1 MRECTI
7 ADLAAAHPNGATVV
21 DVREP
26 VEYLGGHVP
35 GAIPMPMAQV
45 GDRLREIPKTGPGY
59 VICASGN
66 RSKASADQL
75 ERAGFEAYSVKGG
88 TMGWMY
94 AGHPLVTGSN
104 PT

>member
-7 ADLAAAHPNGATVV
+7 AELAAAHPHGATVV

-26 VEYLGGHVP
+26 AEYVGGHVP
-35 GAIPMPMAQV
+35 GAIPIPMGQV
-45 GDRLREIPKTGPGY
+45 TARLSEIPKTGPVY
-59 VICASGN
+59 VICASGQ

-75 ERAGFEAYSVKGG
+75 ENAGYEAFSVKGG

-94 AGHPLVTGSN
+94 AGHPIVTGSN